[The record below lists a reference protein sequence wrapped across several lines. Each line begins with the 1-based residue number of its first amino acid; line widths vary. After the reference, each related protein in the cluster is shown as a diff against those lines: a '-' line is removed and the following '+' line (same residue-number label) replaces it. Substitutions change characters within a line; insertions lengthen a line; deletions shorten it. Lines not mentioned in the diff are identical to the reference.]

1 MFSYINPLMK
11 EGHKR
16 TLNDD
21 DLDELPY
28 ENKAKNAIA
37 YYRYQKRAKMLWSLL
52 RTFKDPLTEQ
62 FFYCVVWSLA
72 MFGPPFA
79 LNRIVKFIEDPNGQS
94 TTTAFLYV
102 LGMFLASTIQSLSYQ
117 QGLYIGRVMGIR
129 IQSIVIGEVYAKA
142 LKRKEE
148 QSSQKESGDKQQQQ
162 QPSRSNINNLL
173 SVDAQKMGDLAAY
186 IFYIYCFPIQI
197 TVSIYCLYQLLGVAA
212 LYGVVIMIL
221 SQPII
226 YKLSNMFQKIHRNI
240 MGFTDRRMKL
250 VNEMLAAIRIVKF
263 FAWEKEFHKR
273 IMEAREV
280 ELKGIRKRLFMYMWM
295 GNV

>member
-1 MFSYINPLMK
+1 MK

-37 YYRYQKRAKMLWSLL
+37 YYRHQKRARMLWSLL
-52 RTFKDPLTEQ
+52 RTFKEPLTEQ

-79 LNRIVKFIEDPNGQS
+79 LNRIVKFIEDPEGQS
-94 TTTAFLYV
+94 TMTAFLYV

-148 QSSQKESGDKQQQQ
+148 QSSQKESSDNQ
-162 QPSRSNINNLL
+162 QPSKGNINNLL

-186 IFYIYCFPIQI
+186 IFHIYCFPIQI

-226 YKLSNMFQKIHRNI
+226 YKLSNMFQKIHRSI